1 MSRRPLTRRL
11 PFYYGWVMVAV
22 AGAGVFA
29 SGPGQTYI
37 VSVMVDPLIEET
49 GWSRTLV
56 SGLYSAGSISAV
68 VGAILAGRAL
78 DRFGARTVLT
88 AVAALFGLAAFMMG
102 KINSP
107 VHLFFGFFAIRS
119 LGQTALVLVST
130 SLVAIWFVR
139 LRGRAT
145 AFTALAAP
153 AGQAALPPL
162 VFVIIALSDWRTAWT
177 VMAIA
182 IWVLLLPAAVLLVR
196 RSPESEGLLPD
207 GDRRAPPIAGVVGSD
222 TDSEQHWTSG
232 EAIRTRAFWLLLFA
246 GMALSLIGTALTFHH
261 ISLMRTKG
269 VDDGMA
275 AVILSVV
282 ALVALATTFAA
293 GFLLDRYP
301 NRIVLAAGQAVM
313 VAAMLS
319 TLLISSTWEGFVYG
333 VLLGVAQGLVM
344 TTNIVIWPNYFG
356 RKHIGSVR
364 GAASIGMV
372 VSSGLGPLPFGAL
385 FEATNSY
392 DIAILGFLALPVL
405 CGLAAL
411 AASPPKKAAQR
422 LGVTAI

>member
-1 MSRRPLTRRL
+1 MTKRF
-11 PFYYGWVMVAV
+11 PFYYGWVMVGI
-22 AGAGVFA
+22 AGMGVFA

-37 VSVMVDPLIEET
+37 VSVMVEPLIEET

-56 SGLYSAGSISAV
+56 SGLYSAGSICAV

-78 DRFGARTVLT
+78 DRFGARIVLT
-88 AVAALFGLAAFMMG
+88 VVAALFGLSAFLMG
-102 KINSP
+102 KITSP

-145 AFTALAAP
+145 SFTALAAP

-162 VFVIIALSDWRTAWT
+162 VFGIIALSNWRTAWT

-182 IWVLLLPAAVLLVR
+182 IWVLLLPAAILLVR

-207 GDRRAPPIAGVVGSD
+207 GDRRPPPTHATAVKGS
-222 TDSEQHWTSG
+222 SEEQHWTSG
-232 EAIRTRAFWLLLFA
+232 EATRTRAFWLLLFA
-246 GMALSLIGTALTFHH
+246 GVALSLIGTALTFHH
-261 ISLMRTKG
+261 ISLMKSKG
-269 VDDGMA
+269 VEEGMA
-275 AVILSVV
+275 AAILSVV
-282 ALVALATTFAA
+282 ALTALASTFVA
-293 GFLLDRYP
+293 GYLLDRLP
-301 NRIVLAAGQAVM
+301 NRLVLAAGQAVM

-319 TLLISSTWEGFVYG
+319 TLLVSSNWEGFIYG
-333 VLLGVAQGLVM
+333 ILLGVAQGLVM

-392 DIAILGFLALPVL
+392 DVAVLGFLALPVL

-411 AASPPKKAAQR
+411 AAVPPVKAAPAN
-422 LGVTAI
+422 LATAGAG

>member
-1 MSRRPLTRRL
+1 MSTGRL
-11 PFYYGWVMVAV
+11 SGRFPFYYGWVMVAV

-37 VSVMVDPLIEET
+37 VSVMVEPLIEET

-56 SGLYSAGSISAV
+56 SGLYSAGSIAAV

-78 DRFGARTVLT
+78 DRFGARIVLT
-88 AVAALFGLAAFMMG
+88 SVAAMFGLAALMMG
-102 KINSP
+102 KITSP
-107 VHLFFGFFAIRS
+107 VHLFFGFWAIRS
-119 LGQTALVLVST
+119 FGQTALVLVST
-130 SLVAIWFVR
+130 SLVSIWFVR

-153 AGQAALPPL
+153 VGQAALPPI
-162 VFVIIALSDWRTAWT
+162 VFGIIALSDWRTAWT

-182 IWVLLLPAAVLLVR
+182 IWVLLLPASVLLVR

-207 GDRRAPPIAGVVGSD
+207 GDRRLPPTASSESSD
-222 TDSEQHWTSG
+222 GDGEQHWTSG
-232 EAIRTRAFWLLLFA
+232 EAMRTRAFWLLLFA

-261 ISLMRTKG
+261 ISLMKTKG
-269 VDDGMA
+269 VDEGMA
-275 AVILSVV
+275 AAILSVI
-282 ALVALATTFAA
+282 ALVAIVTTFFA
-293 GFLLDRYP
+293 GFLLDRFP

-313 VAAMLS
+313 VVAMLS
-319 TLLISSTWEGFVYG
+319 TLLVSSTWEGFVYG
-333 VLLGVAQGLVM
+333 ALLGVAEGLVM

-356 RKHIGSVR
+356 RRHIGSVR
-364 GAASIGMV
+364 GVASIGMV

-385 FEATNSY
+385 FEATDSY
-392 DIAILGFLALPVL
+392 DAAVLGFLALPVL

-411 AASPPKKAAQR
+411 AASPPKKAAP
-422 LGVTAI
+422 LPVPT

>member
-1 MSRRPLTRRL
+1 VSAGRLSRRF

-37 VSVMVDPLIEET
+37 VSVMVEPLIEET

-56 SGLYSAGSISAV
+56 SGLYSAGSIAAV

-78 DRFGARTVLT
+78 DRFGARIVLT
-88 AVAALFGLAAFMMG
+88 AVVAMFGLAALMMG
-102 KINSP
+102 KITSP
-107 VHLFFGFFAIRS
+107 VHLFFGFWAIRS
-119 LGQTALVLVST
+119 FGQTALVLVST

-145 AFTALAAP
+145 AVTALAAP

-207 GDRRAPPIAGVVGSD
+207 GDRRPPPTSSAASNSD
-222 TDSEQHWTSG
+222 AEQHWTSG
-232 EAIRTRAFWLLLFA
+232 EAMRTRAFWLLLFA
-246 GMALSLIGTALTFHH
+246 GVALSLIGTALIFHH
-261 ISLMRTKG
+261 ISLMKTKG
-269 VDDGMA
+269 VDEGMA
-275 AVILSVV
+275 AAILSVV
-282 ALVALATTFAA
+282 ALVALATTFAT
-293 GFLLDRYP
+293 GYLLDRFP
-301 NRIVLAAGQAVM
+301 NRIVLAVGQGVM

-356 RKHIGSVR
+356 RRHIGSVR

-392 DIAILGFLALPVL
+392 DAAILGFLALPVL
-405 CGLAAL
+405 CGVAAL
-411 AASPPKKAAQR
+411 AASPPKK
-422 LGVTAI
+422 TAPLPQPT